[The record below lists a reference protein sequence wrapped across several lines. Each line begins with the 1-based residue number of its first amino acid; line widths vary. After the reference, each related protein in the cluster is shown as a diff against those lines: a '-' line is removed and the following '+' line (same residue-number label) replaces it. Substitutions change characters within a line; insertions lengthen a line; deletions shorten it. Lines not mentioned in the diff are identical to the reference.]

1 MKQWE
6 EKLKQS
12 GRRMTQT
19 RKLLLELFDK
29 AHKPMTIEEVI
40 EILHKKDWIGDTTT
54 IYRQI
59 QTLLTEDFLETSDI
73 PGRKRRYEKKKEHH
87 HHFVCLRCK
96 KTKCLEKKVL
106 EKDIQSIIQKAKRR
120 GMDVRQ
126 HSFSL
131 SGLCKQCN
139 NK

>member
-6 EKLKQS
+6 EKFKQS

-19 RKLLLELFDK
+19 RKLLLTLFDTT
-29 AHKPMTIEEVI
+29 HKPITIEEI
-40 EILHKKDWIGDTTT
+40 GERLHKKGWNGNMTT

-59 QTLLTEDFLETSDI
+59 QTLLREDFLETSDI

-96 KTKCLEKKVL
+96 KTQCLEKKVL

-131 SGLCKQCN
+131 SGLCKKCN